1 MKKIV
6 KVVKN
11 HVEIYEVES
20 NNDDFSN
27 EGALAIVQARM
38 KAGMPLGLTKDEEV
52 IVHFDI
58 EGALFYKDG
67 QPIGAYVPMKTETK
81 PTKTKEK

>member
-1 MKKIV
+1 MKKTV

-27 EGALAIVQARM
+27 ADALAIVQARM

-52 IVHFDI
+52 VVNFDV
-58 EGALFYKDG
+58 EGQLYGPDG
-67 QPIGAYVPMKTETK
+67 LPVEESIPTK
-81 PTKTKEK
+81 PKTGKK

>member
-1 MKKIV
+1 MKKTV
-6 KVVKN
+6 KVMKS

-52 IVHFDI
+52 IVNFDV
-58 EGALFYKDG
+58 EGQLYGPDG
-67 QPIGAYVPMKTETK
+67 LPLLAKKEEEIPTK
-81 PTKTKEK
+81 PKTGKK

>member
-6 KVVKN
+6 KIVKS

-38 KAGMPLGLTKDEEV
+38 QAGMPLGLTKDEEV
-52 IVHFDI
+52 VVHFDV
-58 EGALFYKDG
+58 EGQLYGPDG
-67 QPIGAYVPMKTETK
+67 LPLTKKAEVP
-81 PTKTKEK
+81 PKTKGK

>member
-6 KVVKN
+6 KIVKN

-20 NNDDFSN
+20 NNEDFSN

-52 IVHFDI
+52 IVNFDV
-58 EGALFYKDG
+58 EGQLYDKDG
-67 QPIGAYVPMKTETK
+67 QPVAENLS
-81 PTKTKEK
+81 TKTKTGKK

>member
-6 KVVKN
+6 KIVKS

-38 KAGMPLGLTKDEEV
+38 QAGMPLGLTKDEEV
-52 IVHFDI
+52 VVHFDV
-58 EGALFYKDG
+58 EGKLYDKDG
-67 QPIGAYVPMKTETK
+67 QPLEESIPTKTETK
-81 PTKTKEK
+81 PAPKGKR

>member
-6 KVVKN
+6 KIVKN
-11 HVEIYEVES
+11 HVEVYEVES
-20 NNDDFSN
+20 NNEEFSN

-52 IVHFDI
+52 IVNFDV
-58 EGALFYKDG
+58 EGQLYGPDG
-67 QPIGAYVPMKTETK
+67 LPLAKKEEETPMKT
-81 PTKTKEK
+81 KTGKK